1 MPELYVKQPGVTY
14 SVYGTIT
21 KYRERIPNL
30 EKQVIKNICI
40 EMNWI
45 KLFFAHDAAYSDSK
59 DLAKKLFQIRFWK
72 IEL

>member
-1 MPELYVKQPGVTY
+1 MEQLLNIVKEFQ
-14 SVYGTIT
+14 
-21 KYRERIPNL
+21 NL

-59 DLAKKLFQIRFWK
+59 DLAKKLFQIRF
-72 IEL
+72 